1 MPRSNVGS
9 WSSDSSSASDLE
21 KTHLHD
27 GSDHEDGRKAGGE
40 KVHHQEYVDTAFSAP
55 SCAVDMPGRT
65 YDGSNRSESRSAV
78 DT

>member
-1 MPRSNVGS
+1 MIRMRRKEDRKRLSERSRGKRVDMPRSNVGS

-40 KVHHQEYVDTAFSAP
+40 KVHHQEYVDTAFFSA
-55 SCAVDMPGRT
+55 
-65 YDGSNRSESRSAV
+65 
-78 DT
+78 